1 MENTSVKDIV
11 NLFYKKLQ
19 FKYPKPEIESFI
31 RISLEDILGFAHIDI
46 KMKESEIP
54 DKESIQKLLDLIA
67 HLEKDEPIQYILGNT
82 EFYGLK
88 FKVDGRVLIPR
99 QETEIL
105 VDLILKKVD
114 NSTMLNIVDIGT
126 GSGCIAISLAKN
138 LPMAKVTGVDV
149 SEDAIELAQE
159 NAALNQANVHF
170 VNDDL
175 LKGCPSLFDQKY
187 DVIVS
192 NPPYV
197 THKDKERMHANVLD
211 YEPGLALFVEDA
223 NPLMFY
229 RSLIHFSYTR
239 LKGNGLMMVEINEQ
253 YGSETAQLF
262 IENGFNNVFVV
273 KDLNQK
279 DRFVMARKD
288 EE

>member
-31 RISLEDILGFAHIDI
+31 RISFEDILGFAHIDI

-262 IENGFNNVFVV
+262 IE
-273 KDLNQK
+273 
-279 DRFVMARKD
+279 
-288 EE
+288 